1 MIPEG
6 GERSVRMGAT
16 MNERFKDQLE
26 RGAALLKAVG
36 AREVFVFGS
45 VAEERAREG
54 SDIDLAVAGLP
65 PEIFFATMGRLA
77 DLFDRTVD
85 LVDLDEASP
94 FTIYLRSKGLLRR
107 VA

>member
-1 MIPEG
+1 
-6 GERSVRMGAT
+6 
-16 MNERFKDQLE
+16 MNERVKGQLE
-26 RGAALLKAVG
+26 QGAALLKAAG
-36 AREVFVFGS
+36 AKEVYVFGS
-45 VAEERAREG
+45 VAEGKAREG

-65 PEIFFATMGRLA
+65 PEIFFVTMGRLA

-94 FTIYLRSKGLLRR
+94 FTKHLRSKGLLRR

>member
-1 MIPEG
+1 
-6 GERSVRMGAT
+6 
-16 MNERFKDQLE
+16 MNERIKDQLE
-26 RGAALLKAVG
+26 QGAALLKAAG
-36 AREVFVFGS
+36 AREVYVFS
-45 VAEERAREG
+45 SIAKERARED

-77 DLFDRTVD
+77 NLFDRTVD

-94 FTIYLRSKGLLRR
+94 FTTYLRSQGMLRR